1 MLYYCAYPYL
11 DINTPIDL
19 WREEMTRCG
28 FFVNAPD
35 SHYLD
40 KHCTGYSTRYDDDGD
55 KISGDLSFA
64 FPGISL
70 ISGIVDD
77 GFITSFV
84 EDRDSVT
91 IRNGHFVT
99 KFECTSLEKPA
110 YIRVALEDKPCYIYT
125 TSHIMEK
132 LNLIDLGFEHDG
144 LKICCSVVD
153 VVSSNSYKTVIK
165 PIGSKDFLTVSTSAA
180 RRLFTPLN
188 KSDYIDLFDEDD
200 ENWLF
205 NSRCPHPSK
214 YPDENRLHF
223 FRAFSAQLSFRAKI
237 KYLLN
242 PCYITHGHDGKY
254 ADIAI
259 FNGKKYSRDKFKGML
274 CHIEGQVKF
283 ISYTVQNTISKQTLC
298 ETEVMETEVVDM
310 PGPPKE
316 LPGVKLKKEDN
327 GFFEDAVIEV
337 DVK

>member
-28 FFVNAPD
+28 FSVNAPD

-40 KHCTGYSTRYDDDGD
+40 RQCTGYSTRYDDRGN
-55 KISGDLSFA
+55 KIAGDLSFA

-70 ISGIVDD
+70 ISGNADN

-91 IRNGHFVT
+91 IRNGQYAA
-99 KFECTSLEKPA
+99 KFECSGPEKPA

-125 TSHIMEK
+125 PSHIVEK
-132 LNLIDLGFEHDG
+132 LNSIDLGFEHDG
-144 LKICCSVVD
+144 LEIFCSVID
-153 VVSSNSYKTVIK
+153 VVTSNPYKTVIRA
-165 PIGSKDFLTVSTSAA
+165 IGSNDFLTVSTSAA
-180 RRLFTPLN
+180 RRLFTPLD
-188 KSDYIDLFDEDD
+188 KLDYIDLFNEDD

-214 YPDENRLHF
+214 CPDANRLHF

-237 KYLLN
+237 RYLLE
-242 PCYITHGHDGKY
+242 PCYITHGHDGKF

-274 CHIEGQVKF
+274 CHIEGRANF
-283 ISYTVQNTISKQTLC
+283 IPYTVQTTISKQTLY
-298 ETEVMETEVVDM
+298 ETEVMETEVVDI